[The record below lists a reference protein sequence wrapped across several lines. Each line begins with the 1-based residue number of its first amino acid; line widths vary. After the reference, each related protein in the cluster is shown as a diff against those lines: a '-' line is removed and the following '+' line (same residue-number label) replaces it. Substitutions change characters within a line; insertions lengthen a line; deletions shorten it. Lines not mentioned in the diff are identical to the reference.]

1 MTDNNPEGNAA
12 TDDPF
17 ALDQTVPGWQAA
29 AIRLARPA
37 LLWALGVV
45 TMGLGVVIVGAV
57 EALSPGAGVRMTVAM
72 GALLTAYPPELY
84 YLVAFLFGGQAL
96 AGIIKSIKGG

>member
-1 MTDNNPEGNAA
+1 MTDNNPEGNAGA
-12 TDDPF
+12 DDPF
-17 ALDQTVPGWQAA
+17 AIEKAVPEWQAA
-29 AIRLARPA
+29 FIRLARPA

-45 TMGLGVVIVGAV
+45 TMGFGVVIVGFV
-57 EALSPGAGVRMTVAM
+57 EATFPGAGLRMAAAM
-72 GALLTAYPPELY
+72 AALLTAYPPELY